1 MDSWNPGIRA
11 GDWVDSIYGDHN
23 KDYGN
28 QGFYLARFGRDT
40 GIEKGICGSLRK
52 SNIWVQ
58 GRWSLDAIEIDL
70 RIFTGC
76 ILDRDSF
83 ISFSYLMEMG
93 LFYLTEAWVH
103 WYLWGSRSESIKL
116 QRYGL
121 IVEYLRTPAS
131 AVREEGEIKGTG
143 DDAATDEFQLELAKT
158 QAEGSEAIIDTTEE
172 EMGLLKLK
180 GVMEQHEDIAAD
192 IDMEIEAIHASILE
206 NGGDVEV
213 EEEFQTLSEEEAEQ
227 VAEVD
232 GEEELVSGEV
242 DSNNETVADDMAMRH
257 SNRRRLLKPS
267 TAGSNKMRM
276 ASSLLSPRKR
286 AAAKVGTRQG
296 DGGKLSERKGPSNP
310 KSTNLKF

>member
-1 MDSWNPGIRA
+1 WNPGIRA

-28 QGFYLARFGRDT
+28 QGFYLVRFGRDP
-40 GIEKGICGSLRK
+40 GIGKRICRSLRK
-52 SNIWVQ
+52 LKIWVQ

-76 ILDRDSF
+76 NLDRDSF
-83 ISFSYLMEMG
+83 LSSSYLLEMG
-93 LFYLTEAWVH
+93 LFYLTEVWVF
-103 WYLWGSRSESIKL
+103 WYLRGLRVESIKL
-116 QRYGL
+116 QRYEL
-121 IVEYLRTPAS
+121 IVEYLRTPVS

-172 EMGLLKLK
+172 EMGLIKLK
-180 GVMEQHEDIAAD
+180 GVMGQQEDIAAD

-206 NGGDVEV
+206 NGEDVEV
-213 EEEFQTLSEEEAEQ
+213 EDEFQTLSEEEAEQ
-227 VAEVD
+227 LAEVD
-232 GEEELVSGEV
+232 GQEELVSG
-242 DSNNETVADDMAMRH
+242 DGNNATVADDMATRQ

-286 AAAKVGTRQG
+286 AVAKVGIRQG
-296 DGGKLSERKGPSNP
+296 DGGKPLERKGPSNP

>member
-1 MDSWNPGIRA
+1 WNPGIRA

-28 QGFYLARFGRDT
+28 QGFYLVRFGRDP
-40 GIEKGICGSLRK
+40 GIGKRICRSLRK
-52 SNIWVQ
+52 LKIWVQ

-76 ILDRDSF
+76 NLDRDSF
-83 ISFSYLMEMG
+83 LSSSYLLEMG
-93 LFYLTEAWVH
+93 LDSH
-103 WYLWGSRSESIKL
+103 G
-116 QRYGL
+116 Q
-121 IVEYLRTPAS
+121 RTPVS

-172 EMGLLKLK
+172 EMGLIKLK
-180 GVMEQHEDIAAD
+180 GVMGQQEDIAAD

-206 NGGDVEV
+206 NGEDVEV
-213 EEEFQTLSEEEAEQ
+213 EDEFQTLSEEEAEQ
-227 VAEVD
+227 LAEVD
-232 GEEELVSGEV
+232 GQEELVSG
-242 DSNNETVADDMAMRH
+242 DGNNATVADDMATRQ

-286 AAAKVGTRQG
+286 AVAKVGIRQG
-296 DGGKLSERKGPSNP
+296 DGGKPLERKGPSNP

>member
-1 MDSWNPGIRA
+1 M
-11 GDWVDSIYGDHN
+11 DSIYGDHN

-121 IVEYLRTPAS
+121 IVEYL
-131 AVREEGEIKGTG
+131 VFEYMGIWGQYKGM
-143 DDAATDEFQLELAKT
+143 
-158 QAEGSEAIIDTTEE
+158 TEVFFW
-172 EMGLLKLK
+172 GY
-180 GVMEQHEDIAAD
+180 HWFIPHSF
-192 IDMEIEAIHASILE
+192 HA
-206 NGGDVEV
+206 
-213 EEEFQTLSEEEAEQ
+213 
-227 VAEVD
+227 
-232 GEEELVSGEV
+232 
-242 DSNNETVADDMAMRH
+242 
-257 SNRRRLLKPS
+257 
-267 TAGSNKMRM
+267 
-276 ASSLLSPRKR
+276 
-286 AAAKVGTRQG
+286 
-296 DGGKLSERKGPSNP
+296 
-310 KSTNLKF
+310 